1 MEETQ
6 DNSSYEVVPQEQE
19 NHEQSNSG
27 QQDQEQR
34 ENPQDRNWREL
45 NRAKK
50 ELEREVKMQRD
61 MNEKLMQMH
70 LANQPAQAKEV
81 DEFDAI
87 GDDEYIPKG
96 KVAALVE
103 KKARKLAEES
113 ARNEV
118 ERYFNQQKQSQ
129 YMDTLKRQFSDFDDV
144 VNDETISILETE
156 EPELAKLIGSSKDP
170 YQMGLQTYKYIKSM
184 GLQSKVPDS
193 RREKEVERR
202 LEKNSKTIQSPQV
215 HDKRPMAQAFRMS
228 ETEKSSLYAEMMGF
242 AKGASAVPEMR

>member
-1 MEETQ
+1 MEESENNAGQEFVT
-6 DNSSYEVVPQEQE
+6 PEQE
-19 NHEQSNSG
+19 NHEPEQAI
-27 QQDQEQR
+27 QQDQRAET
-34 ENPQDRNWREL
+34 PQDRNWREL

-50 ELEREVKMQRD
+50 ELEREVKMQRE

-70 LANQPAQAKEV
+70 MTTQQPQVKEV

-103 KKARKLAEES
+103 KKARKLAQET
-113 ARNEV
+113 AKAEV
-118 ERYFNQQKQSQ
+118 EKYFHQQKQSQ

-156 EPELAKLIGSSKDP
+156 EPELAQLIGSSKDP

-228 ETEKSSLYAEMMGF
+228 ETEKSSLYAEMMGY
-242 AKGASAVPEMR
+242 AQGASAVPEMR